1 MQVVYENVI
10 RKTTEYQELKR
21 SLQHKMS
28 PICTQGI
35 FETLGSHVTAALLE
49 DLNGQTLIV
58 CHSSAAALK
67 VVEDLTPLL
76 SERLVYM
83 PAKEVVF
90 FDAYA
95 HSKAVIHDRARA
107 IQKILTLEQ
116 PVVVTTIDSLL
127 LSHMDPEI
135 FKAQQITLEIGGI
148 IDIDSVEKKWI
159 EGGYEKVDMVEQK
172 GQFARRGSI
181 MDIFAPS
188 YDHPVRLELFDD
200 EIDSLRFFDSET
212 QKSVEKIE
220 SCVVD
225 PCREIIMTDEIRERS
240 IQTLSDLK
248 EVVSE
253 AKASK
258 LNGLIESLTEG
269 IYLEEFDKFHKYFYN
284 KGFTLVDYFKK
295 DSLMILHEP
304 DRIKEKAEAYI
315 DDYDDRYKSYL
326 EKDDALEG
334 VLHAIQRYDVLL
346 NSFKKHSV
354 LLMTNLRKRIEDFN
368 LEQIVEFKSR
378 EAATYHGKMD
388 ALATD
393 LKRQLYSGNKIIITA
408 STLERAE
415 RVQKSLA
422 EHDVLSSVQESLD
435 ATIVSSQV
443 MILVKHERIGYE
455 LRTAKYILLTEHEL
469 FGVNKRKKT
478 SKKFKDGR
486 AIKSFRD
493 LSVGDY
499 VVHENHGIGK
509 YVGLEQ
515 LMVENT
521 KRDYLKITYKNE
533 DVLYIPIDQMDL
545 VQKYIGSD
553 EKHVKLNKLSSNEW
567 QKAKTH
573 AKKVIEDMTDELLAL
588 YAERA
593 KARGF
598 AFSKDNEWQ
607 KQFEDMFPYEET
619 PDQLKCID
627 EIKKDMESIYPMD
640 RLLCGDVGFGKTEV
654 AIRAVF
660 KAVMDGKQAVV
671 LVPTTIL
678 AQQHF
683 NTMMTRLSKYPMR
696 IEMLSRFRTK
706 KQQEQTLENLRT
718 GVVDVVVGTHRV
730 LSQDVVFK
738 SLGLLVVDEE
748 QRFGVKH
755 KERIKTLKKNV
766 DILTLT
772 ATPIP
777 RTLHMS
783 LVGIR
788 DMSVIEDPPEER
800 YPIQT
805 YVVENEPMLIKDVL
819 ERELDRSGQAYYVY
833 NRVEDIDLVAG
844 KIQQLVPDAR
854 VVFAHGQM
862 SERLLEKIM
871 IAFMNHE
878 YDVLVCTTII
888 ETGLDISNANTI
900 IIDNADYMGL
910 SQLYQLKG
918 RVGRSNRLAY
928 AYLMYKRDKVLSEVS
943 EKRLKAIKEF
953 TELGA
958 GFKIAMRDLEI
969 RGAGNL
975 LGSQQHG
982 HIASIGYDLY
992 CKMLEIEV
1000 NKVKGIKVEEP
1011 FEVTIDFKVSALIPS
1026 KYVQNGQ
1033 YKLELYKKISSIRN
1047 QEDAYGI
1054 EEEIEDRYGTIPNVV
1069 YNLISISLIK
1079 ALASYLRIKLVVD
1092 HKDKCVFEFS
1102 DKDNLD
1108 LKLINEISVL
1118 FNRQVSFEFSKLPNM
1133 VFRYTKRDLINEK
1146 RLKELEDFL
1155 LKIYNIKKE
1164 KFSLDK
1170 GML

>member
-1 MQVVYENVI
+1 MQIVYENVI
-10 RKTTEYQELKR
+10 RKTTEYQALKR
-21 SLQHKMS
+21 SLQHKVT
-28 PICTQGI
+28 PIVAQGL
-35 FETLGSHVTAALLE
+35 FETLGSHVMASLIE
-49 DLNGQTLIV
+49 DISNQVLIV
-58 CHSSAAALK
+58 CHTTGDALK
-67 VVEDLTPLL
+67 IVEDLQPLL
-76 SERLVYM
+76 GERLIYL
-83 PAKEVVF
+83 PPKDVVF

-95 HSKAVIHDRARA
+95 HSKQVLQDRAKG
-107 IQKILTLEQ
+107 IQNILTLEQ
-116 PVVVTTIDSLL
+116 PVVVTTIESLL
-127 LSHMDPEI
+127 LTHMDPVAFNAHQTSLVVGEEI
-135 FKAQQITLEIGGI
+135 NVDAMEHAW
-148 IDIDSVEKKWI
+148 V

-181 MDIFAPS
+181 IDVYSPI
-188 YDHPVRLELFDD
+188 YDHPIRLELFDD
-200 EIDSLRFFDSET
+200 EIDSLRFFDVET
-212 QKSVEKIE
+212 QKSIEKFD
-220 SCVVD
+220 SCLIK
-225 PCREIIMTDEIRERS
+225 PCREIVITDKVRKNAIENFKSLIEIMPN
-240 IQTLSDLK
+240 
-248 EVVSE
+248 
-253 AKASK
+253 AKHEK
-258 LNGLIESLTEG
+258 LNYLIESLSEG
-269 IYLEEFDKFHKYFYN
+269 IYLEEFDKYHRYFFEKSY
-284 KGFTLVDYFKK
+284 TLLDYFKK
-295 DSLMILHEP
+295 DSLVILQDP
-304 DRIKEKAEAYI
+304 DRIKDKARVFI
-315 DDYDDRYKSYL
+315 DNFDERYKTYL
-326 EKDDALEG
+326 ERDSSLEG
-334 VLHAIQRYDVLL
+334 VVHAIHRYETLL
-346 NSFKKHSV
+346 TNMKKHQ
-354 LLMTNLRKRIEDFN
+354 LLLTTNLRKRIDDFK
-368 LEQIVEFKSR
+368 LEEIVEFKSR

-388 ALATD
+388 ALAAD
-393 LKRQLYSGNKIIITA
+393 LKRQVYSGNKIIITA
-408 STLERAE
+408 STEERAL
-415 RVQKSLA
+415 RVQNSLQ
-422 EHDVLSSVQESLD
+422 EHGVISTIHEDLDV
-435 ATIVSSQV
+435 AITSSQV
-443 MILVKHERIGYE
+443 IILIKHERIGYE

-493 LSVGDY
+493 LTKGDY

-509 YVGLEQ
+509 YIGLEQ
-515 LMVENT
+515 LDMEST
-521 KRDYLKITYKNE
+521 KRDYLKISYKNE
-533 DVLYIPIDQMDL
+533 DFLYIPIDQMDL
-545 VQKYIGSD
+545 VQKYIGAEVKS
-553 EKHVKLNKLSSNEW
+553 VKLNKLSSNDW
-567 QKAKTH
+567 QKTKRQ

-593 KARGF
+593 KARGY
-598 AFSKDNEWQ
+598 AFSKDSEWQ

-619 PDQLKCID
+619 PDQLKCIE
-627 EIKKDMESIYPMD
+627 EIKEDMESIYPMD

-654 AIRAVF
+654 AVRAVF
-660 KAVMDGKQAVV
+660 KAAMDSKQSVI

-683 NTMMTRLSKYPMR
+683 NTVTTRLSKYPVR

-718 GVVDVVVGTHRV
+718 GVTDVVIGTHRV
-730 LSQDVVFK
+730 LSTDVLFK
-738 SLGLLVVDEE
+738 NLGLLVVDEE

-755 KERIKTLKKNV
+755 KERIKHLKKGV

-783 LVGIR
+783 MVGIR

-805 YVVENEPMLIKDVL
+805 YVVENDPMLIQDVF
-819 ERELDRSGQAYYVY
+819 ERELDRGGQSYYVY

-844 KIQQLVPDAR
+844 KIQKLVPDAR

-871 IAFMNHE
+871 LAFMNHE
-878 YDVLVCTTII
+878 YDILVCTTII

-928 AYLMYKRDKVLSEVS
+928 AYLMYKRDKVLSEVA

-982 HIASIGYDLY
+982 HISAIGFDLY
-992 CKMLEIEV
+992 CKLLEVEV
-1000 NKVKGIKVEEP
+1000 NKAKGIKVVEEL
-1011 FEVTIDFKVSALIPS
+1011 EVTIDFKISAHIPS
-1026 KYVQNGQ
+1026 KFVTNQQ
-1033 YKLELYKKISSIRN
+1033 YKLELYKKISSIRS
-1047 QEDAYGI
+1047 QEDAFEI
-1054 EEEIEDRYGTIPNVV
+1054 EEEIEDRSGTLPNVV
-1069 YNLISISLIK
+1069 HNLIRISHVK
-1079 ALASYLRIKLVVD
+1079 ALAGHLRIKSVID
-1092 HKDKCVFEFS
+1092 HKDKCVLEFA
-1102 DKDNLD
+1102 DKENLD
-1108 LKLINEISVL
+1108 LKLINQISVL
-1118 FNRQVSFEFSKLPNM
+1118 FNRQVTFEFSKLPTM

-1155 LKIYNIKKE
+1155 LKVYNIKKE
-1164 KFSLDK
+1164 KRS
-1170 GML
+1170 